1 MAPKKGNKEMQLGQ
15 RYPTQIQEQIA
26 ARAYE
31 KWKLRGC
38 PQGDSKRDWYDASE
52 EVQAELERKAYE
64 REIAIFD

>member
-1 MAPKKGNKEMQLGQ
+1 MQQLG
-15 RYPTQIQEQIA
+15 RKYPSHIQEQIA

-38 PQGDSKRDWYDASE
+38 PVGDHSDSKRDWYDATE
-52 EVQAELERKAYE
+52 EVQAELARKAYE

>member
-1 MAPKKGNKEMQLGQ
+1 MQLGQ

-38 PQGDSKRDWYDASE
+38 PVGDQSDSTRDWYDASE

>member
-1 MAPKKGNKEMQLGQ
+1 MPQLG
-15 RYPTQIQEQIA
+15 RKLTTQLQDQIA

-38 PQGDSKRDWYDASE
+38 PQGDGQRDWFDASA
-52 EVQAELERKAYE
+52 EVQAELERQAYE